1 MRAIGQAPDHQT
13 PVMKAQAGEDRHWL
27 QGAQRRNSSRSWR
40 EMLLTVAGHLVGR
53 RFTEALG
60 RLRRAQWLSPE
71 ELQARAEDRLACL
84 LRHAAENVPFYR
96 DFYRGRGLA
105 ADALCAVSDLAQ
117 LPIAGKALYRERE
130 MEAFCAENVPA
141 YRRLER
147 ATSGSTGEPFRF
159 CLDRA
164 ALPVIFASHILYDSW
179 YDLRPFDR
187 YLRIIAPPAAP
198 SELPSRTPA
207 LFRLRQAVTARL
219 QRFYEN
225 RTQRKVWL
233 WEVDAARA
241 EEVWRMIEDFKPG
254 FVMAYT
260 STLAALADEWL
271 RRGLRLSRPV
281 RGVIVIAETLTPA
294 RRRVIEQYFQAPII
308 NRYGLRE
315 FGSWSAQNCSHSPD
329 RFHINTELVV
339 CEILRADGSP
349 SAPGETGRVVLTDL
363 WNYAR
368 PFIRYET
375 GDLAVASAGA
385 CSCGRGFPML
395 GQIEGRSVE
404 CLRTPSGKEISP
416 AILGHYLFVHGGHL
430 EAVSQYQLMQESAR
444 EARLLVVPAQGW
456 TERQRERLQTDMARL
471 LGDEVTVV
479 VEAVAQIPPEKSGKR
494 PIIKKV
500 F

>member
-1 MRAIGQAPDHQT
+1 
-13 PVMKAQAGEDRHWL
+13 
-27 QGAQRRNSSRSWR
+27 
-40 EMLLTVAGHLVGR
+40 MLLTAGGRVVGG
-53 RFTEALG
+53 RFLEALG
-60 RLRRAQWLSPE
+60 EMRRAQWLSPE
-71 ELQARAEDRLACL
+71 ELQARAEDRLARL

-96 DFYRGRGLA
+96 DFYRSRGLA
-105 ADALCAVSDLAQ
+105 ADALRAVSDLAQ
-117 LPIAGKALYRERE
+117 LPIAGKAIYRELG

-164 ALPVIFASHILYDSW
+164 ALPVIFASHIFYDSW
-179 YDLRPFDR
+179 HGLRPFDR

-198 SELPSRTPA
+198 SELPEQAPA
-207 LFRLRQAVTARL
+207 LFRLRQAVTTRL

-233 WEVDAARA
+233 WEVDDARA
-241 EEVWRMIEDFKPG
+241 GEVWRAIEDFKPS

-308 NRYGLRE
+308 KRYGLRE

-329 RFHINTELVV
+329 RFHVNTELVV
-339 CEILRADGSP
+339 CEVLRADGAP
-349 SAPGETGRVVLTDL
+349 AAPGETGRVVLTCL

-375 GDLAVASAGA
+375 GDLAVADLGA
-385 CSCGRGFPML
+385 CGCGRGFPAL
-395 GQIEGRSVE
+395 GQIEGRSLE

-430 EAVSQYQLMQESAR
+430 EAVSQYQLAQESAR

-471 LGDEVTVV
+471 LGHEMTVTV
-479 VEAVAQIPPEKSGKR
+479 ETVAQIPPEKSGKR
-494 PIIKKV
+494 PIIKRV